1 MGCAPSSDTGTEYAS
16 LGHHGS
22 RHVSR
27 NPKTPTDTQLYGN
40 NHNKR
45 HSVTVG
51 GGISSCRSF
60 LFLYFFSFSSSL
72 LEDEDEDDDDF
83 LLLLW
88 LLPYSCV
95 SVGVLGFLLTCL
107 LPW

>member
-1 MGCAPSSDTGTEYAS
+1 MGVISGCLSSVFSSCGGPE
-16 LGHHGS
+16 GI
-22 RHVSR
+22 
-27 NPKTPTDTQLYGN
+27 KTWFLFSSGGVVCCSSFCSFLS
-40 NHNKR
+40 